1 VPKTAQVTQN
11 PKSYRR
17 EVKNGHER
25 EQEIEVVKEFERKAL
40 VSLPEAWSGLKTYG
54 SDVFG
59 AGGITQGCDSLDD
72 WWRRS
77 GQTLNS
83 KLQTLNF
90 KFVTLSEQGITKEFL
105 DSTLPRTL
113 NPRP

>member
-1 VPKTAQVTQN
+1 
-11 PKSYRR
+11 
-17 EVKNGHER
+17 VKFGHER
-25 EQEIEVVKEFERKAL
+25 EQEIVVVKEFERKTL
-40 VSLPEAWSGLKTYG
+40 ETLPEAWSGLKTYG

-83 KLQTLNF
+83 KLQTLNSRPCQS
-90 KFVTLSEQGITKEFL
+90 KGQNQGVPGF
-105 DSTLPRTL
+105 DSAEDS
-113 NPRP
+113 